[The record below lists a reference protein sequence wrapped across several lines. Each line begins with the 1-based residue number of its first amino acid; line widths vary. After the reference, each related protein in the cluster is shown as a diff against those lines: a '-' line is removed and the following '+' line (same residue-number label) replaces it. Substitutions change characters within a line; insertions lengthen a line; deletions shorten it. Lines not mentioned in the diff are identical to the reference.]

1 MIAHMKLL
9 LAGVPLGNPGDA
21 SARLISAIRNAS
33 IIAAEDSRRFQRL
46 CQDLGVN
53 SPAKVLSFFEGNEE
67 ERTEQLLNELRNGAE
82 VLVVTDAGMPTV
94 SDPGFKLVRSAVAA
108 NIPVEVLP
116 GPSAVTTAL
125 ALSGLPTDR
134 FCFEGFVPRTQG
146 AREKFFDELRF
157 EARTIVFFE
166 APHRLLETLEVA
178 TKTLGIDRRAALCRE
193 MTKIYEETVRGDLGT
208 LKEWANS
215 KEVLGEITIVIEGAS
230 AGAKEINQER
240 VIEAVRKLE
249 SVGMDRK
256 EAIAAVAEELN
267 LPKREVFDAMVAA
280 KVAKKV
286 AEK

>member
-1 MIAHMKLL
+1 MKLL

-21 SARLISAIRNAS
+21 SARLITVIKSAS

-46 CQDLGVN
+46 CQDLEISASG
-53 SPAKVLSFFEGNEE
+53 KILSFFEGNEE
-67 ERTEQLLNELRNGAE
+67 ERTEQLLNELKNGSD

-94 SDPGFKLVRSAVAA
+94 SDPGFKLVRAAVEA

-146 AREKFFDELRF
+146 AREKFFGKLKF
-157 EARTIVFFE
+157 EERTIVFFE
-166 APHRLLETLEVA
+166 APHRLLETLETA
-178 TKTLGIDRRAALCRE
+178 TNALGKDRKAALCRE
-193 MTKIYEETVRGDLGT
+193 MTKTYEETVRGTLGHI
-208 LKEWANS
+208 KDWANS
-215 KEVLGEITIVIEGAS
+215 KEILGEITIVIDGANQ
-230 AGAKEINQER
+230 GAKEISQQS
-240 VIEAVRKLE
+240 IIDAVKKLE

-256 EAIAAVAEELN
+256 EAIAAVAEELD

-280 KVAKKV
+280 KNL
-286 AEK
+286 

>member
-1 MIAHMKLL
+1 MKLL

-21 SARLISAIRNAS
+21 SARLINAIRSAT

-46 CQDLGVN
+46 CQDLEVSAAG
-53 SPAKVLSFFEGNEE
+53 KVISFFEGNEE
-67 ERTEQLLNELRNGAE
+67 ARTNQLLSELKNGAE

-94 SDPGFKLVRSAVAA
+94 SDPGFKLVRAAVEA

-146 AREKFFDELRF
+146 AREKFFENLKF
-157 EARTIVFFE
+157 EPRTIVFFE
-166 APHRLLETLEVA
+166 APHRLIETLEVA
-178 TKTLGIDRRAALCRE
+178 THLLGSDRKAALCRE
-193 MTKIYEETVRGDLGT
+193 MTKTYEETVRGSLADIQ
-208 LKEWANS
+208 KWANA
-215 KEVLGEITIVIEGAS
+215 KEILGEITVVISGATE
-230 AGAKEINQER
+230 GAKEKSQQE
-240 VIEAVRKLE
+240 IIDAVRKLE

-256 EAIAAVAEELN
+256 DAISAVATELD

-280 KVAKKV
+280 KSQG
-286 AEK
+286 

>member
-21 SARLISAIRNAS
+21 SARLISAISSAS

-46 CQDLGVN
+46 CQDLGVA
-53 SPAKVLSFFEGNEE
+53 SQAKVLSFFEGNEE
-67 ERTEQLLNELRNGAE
+67 ERTEQLLNELKNGVD

-94 SDPGFKLVRSAVAA
+94 SDPGFKLVRSAIEA

-146 AREKFFDELRF
+146 AREKFFDELKF
-157 EARTIVFFE
+157 EPRTIVFFE
-166 APHRLLETLEVA
+166 APHRLIDTLNVA
-178 TKTLGIDRRAALCRE
+178 VNILGADRKAALCRE
-193 MTKIYEETVRGDLGT
+193 MTKTYEETVRGNLAT
-208 LKEWANS
+208 LSEWANS
-215 KEVLGEITIVIEGAS
+215 KEVLGEITIVIEGAIN
-230 AGAKEINQER
+230 GAKEINQEKI
-240 VIEAVRKLE
+240 VAAVRKLE

-256 EAIAAVAEELN
+256 EAVASIAAELN

-280 KVAKKV
+280 KNQN
-286 AEK
+286 

>member
-1 MIAHMKLL
+1 MIAHMKLQ

-21 SARLISAIRNAS
+21 SARLISAISSAS

-46 CQDLGVN
+46 CQDLGVT
-53 SPAKVLSFFEGNEE
+53 SQAKVLSFFEGNEE
-67 ERTEQLLNELRNGAE
+67 ERTEQLLNELKNGAD

-94 SDPGFKLVRSAVAA
+94 SDPGFKLVRSAIEA

-146 AREKFFDELRF
+146 AREKFFEELRF
-157 EARTIVFFE
+157 EPRTMVFFE
-166 APHRLLETLEVA
+166 APHRLIDTLNVA
-178 TKTLGIDRRAALCRE
+178 VNILGADRKAALCRE
-193 MTKIYEETVRGDLGT
+193 MTKTYEETVRGNLAT
-208 LKEWANS
+208 LREWANS
-215 KEVLGEITIVIEGAS
+215 KEVLGEITIVIEGAMT
-230 AGAKEINQER
+230 GAKEINQEKI
-240 VIEAVRKLE
+240 VEAVRKLE

-256 EAIAAVAEELN
+256 EAVASIAAELN

-280 KVAKKV
+280 KNLN
-286 AEK
+286 

>member
-21 SARLISAIRNAS
+21 SARLISAISSAS

-46 CQDLGVN
+46 CQDLGVA
-53 SPAKVLSFFEGNEE
+53 SQAKVLSFFEGNEE
-67 ERTEQLLNELRNGAE
+67 ERTEQLLNELKNGAD

-94 SDPGFKLVRSAVAA
+94 SDPGFKLVRSAIEA

-146 AREKFFDELRF
+146 AREKFFDELKF
-157 EARTIVFFE
+157 EPRTIVFFE
-166 APHRLLETLEVA
+166 APHRLIDTLNVA
-178 TKTLGIDRRAALCRE
+178 VNILGADRKAALCRE
-193 MTKIYEETVRGDLGT
+193 MTKTYEETVRGNLAT
-208 LKEWANS
+208 LSEWANS
-215 KEVLGEITIVIEGAS
+215 KEVLGEITIVIEGAIN
-230 AGAKEINQER
+230 GAKEINQEKI
-240 VIEAVRKLE
+240 VAAVRKLE

-256 EAIAAVAEELN
+256 EAVASIAAELN

-280 KVAKKV
+280 KNQN
-286 AEK
+286 

>member
-21 SARLISAIRNAS
+21 SARLISAISSAS

-46 CQDLGVN
+46 CQDLGVA
-53 SPAKVLSFFEGNEE
+53 SQAKVLSFFEGNEE
-67 ERTEQLLNELRNGAE
+67 ERTEQLLNELKNGAD
-82 VLVVTDAGMPTV
+82 VLVITDAGMPTV
-94 SDPGFKLVRSAVAA
+94 SDPGFKLVRSAIEA

-146 AREKFFDELRF
+146 AREKFFDELKF
-157 EARTIVFFE
+157 EPRTIVFFE
-166 APHRLLETLEVA
+166 APHRLIDTLNVA
-178 TKTLGIDRRAALCRE
+178 VNILGADRKAALCRE
-193 MTKIYEETVRGDLGT
+193 MTKTYEETVRGNLAT
-208 LKEWANS
+208 LSEWANS
-215 KEVLGEITIVIEGAS
+215 KEVLGEITIVIEGAIN
-230 AGAKEINQER
+230 GAKEINQEKI
-240 VIEAVRKLE
+240 VAAVRKLE

-256 EAIAAVAEELN
+256 EAVASIAAELN

-280 KVAKKV
+280 KNQN
-286 AEK
+286 

>member
-21 SARLISAIRNAS
+21 SARLINAIKSAT

-46 CQDLGVN
+46 CQDLDVSATG
-53 SPAKVLSFFEGNEE
+53 KVLSFFEGNEE
-67 ERTEQLLNELRNGAE
+67 ERTEQLLNELKNGAE

-94 SDPGFKLVRSAVAA
+94 SDPGFKLVRAAVDA

-146 AREKFFDELRF
+146 AREKFFENLKF
-157 EARTIVFFE
+157 EPRTIVFFE
-166 APHRLLETLEVA
+166 APHRLIETLEVA
-178 TKTLGIDRRAALCRE
+178 THLLGSDRKAALCRE
-193 MTKIYEETVRGDLGT
+193 MTKTYEETVRGT
-208 LKEWANS
+208 LADIQNWANS
-215 KEVLGEITIVIEGAS
+215 KEILGEITVVISGAIEGA
-230 AGAKEINQER
+230 KEKSQQE
-240 VIEAVRKLE
+240 IIDAVRKLE

-256 EAIAAVAEELN
+256 EAIAAVATELD

-280 KVAKKV
+280 KNV
-286 AEK
+286 

>member
-21 SARLISAIRNAS
+21 SARLINAIRSAT

-46 CQDLGVN
+46 CQDLEVSAAG
-53 SPAKVLSFFEGNEE
+53 KVISFFEGNEE
-67 ERTEQLLNELRNGAE
+67 ERTNQLLSELKNGAE

-94 SDPGFKLVRSAVAA
+94 SDPGFKLVRAAVEA

-146 AREKFFDELRF
+146 AREKFFENLKF
-157 EARTIVFFE
+157 EPRTIVFFE
-166 APHRLLETLEVA
+166 APHRLIETLEVA
-178 TKTLGIDRRAALCRE
+178 THLLGSDRKAALCRE
-193 MTKIYEETVRGDLGT
+193 MTKTYEETVRGSLADIQ
-208 LKEWANS
+208 KWANA
-215 KEVLGEITIVIEGAS
+215 KEILGEITVVISGATE
-230 AGAKEINQER
+230 GAKEKSQQE
-240 VIEAVRKLE
+240 IIDAVRKLE

-256 EAIAAVAEELN
+256 DAISAVATELD

-280 KVAKKV
+280 KSQG
-286 AEK
+286 

>member
-1 MIAHMKLL
+1 MIALMKLL
-9 LAGVPLGNPGDA
+9 IAGVPLGNPGDA
-21 SARLISAIRNAS
+21 SARLISAISSAS

-46 CQDLGVN
+46 CQDLGV
-53 SPAKVLSFFEGNEE
+53 STQAKVLSFFEGNEE
-67 ERTEQLLNELRNGAE
+67 ERTDQLLNELKNGAD

-94 SDPGFKLVRSAVAA
+94 SDPGYKLVRSAIDA

-146 AREKFFDELRF
+146 AREKFFESIRF
-157 EARTIVFFE
+157 ESRTIVLFE
-166 APHRLLETLEVA
+166 APHRLIDTLNVA
-178 TKTLGIDRRAALCRE
+178 LNILGADRKAALCRE
-193 MTKIYEETVRGDLGT
+193 MTKTYEETVRGDLTT
-208 LKEWANS
+208 LIEWANS

-230 AGAKEINQER
+230 SSAKEINREKI
-240 VIEAVRKLE
+240 VAAVRKLE

-256 EAIAAVAEELN
+256 EAVASIAAELN

-280 KVAKKV
+280 KNQN
-286 AEK
+286 

>member
-46 CQDLGVN
+46 CQDLGV
-53 SPAKVLSFFEGNEE
+53 SSQAKVLSFFEGNEE

-94 SDPGFKLVRSAVAA
+94 SDPGFKLVRSAVEA

-178 TKTLGIDRRAALCRE
+178 TKTLGKDRKAALCRE
-193 MTKIYEETVRGDLGT
+193 MTKTYEETVRGDLGT

-230 AGAKEINQER
+230 AGAKEINQAR
-240 VIEAVRKLE
+240 IIEAVRKLE

-280 KVAKKV
+280 KVAEKV

>member
-21 SARLISAIRNAS
+21 SARLISAIKSAT

-46 CQDLGVN
+46 CQDLDVSATG
-53 SPAKVLSFFEGNEE
+53 KVLSFFEGNEE
-67 ERTEQLLNELRNGAE
+67 ERTEQLLNELKNGAE

-94 SDPGFKLVRSAVAA
+94 SDPGFKLVRAAVDAI
-108 NIPVEVLP
+108 IPVEVLP

-146 AREKFFDELRF
+146 AREKFFENLKF
-157 EARTIVFFE
+157 EPRTIVFFE
-166 APHRLLETLEVA
+166 APHRLIETLEVA
-178 TKTLGIDRRAALCRE
+178 THLLGSDRKAALCRE
-193 MTKIYEETVRGDLGT
+193 MTKTYEETVRGT
-208 LKEWANS
+208 LADIQNWANS
-215 KEVLGEITIVIEGAS
+215 KEILGEITVVISGAIEGA
-230 AGAKEINQER
+230 KEKSQQE
-240 VIEAVRKLE
+240 IIDAVRKLE

-256 EAIAAVAEELN
+256 EAIAAVATELD

-280 KVAKKV
+280 KNV
-286 AEK
+286 